1 MNSRSLTTPGATDAL
16 SRKHQSLRR
25 RWWYLLPAVFITYS
39 LAYLD
44 RANYGLGSAAGLAR
58 SLHITDKQNSLLAA
72 LFFLGYFIFQVP
84 GAAFAGKHSPT
95 RVVFVSLIIWG
106 ALASLTGIV
115 HQFWLLAADRFLL
128 GIAESIVFPAML
140 FLVTQWFTRSERS
153 RANTVL
159 ILGNP
164 LTVLWMSAITGY
176 LIKILG
182 WQKTFIVEGIPAI
195 CWAMVWILIARDRPS
210 KAGWITPEAAELLE
224 KQLALEQLT
233 IAPVDNVRKA
243 LLRGD
248 VLLLSLQYFCWSI
261 GIYGFVLWLPT
272 IVRQGGGLSIQV
284 TGLLSAIPYL
294 AAVFLML
301 GVSHIS
307 DRSLK
312 REALVWPFLL
322 AAGLALLGSFLLSGK
337 SFVFGF
343 ICLVIAGACMY
354 APYGPFFA
362 IVPERV
368 PSNVTAEVLALINSF
383 GALGAFVG
391 SYLVGFLH
399 ALTGDERAGYMLM
412 SLSLMCSALLILKL
426 RAAPVDAQT
435 R

>member
-1 MNSRSLTTPGATDAL
+1 
-16 SRKHQSLRR
+16 
-25 RWWYLLPAVFITYS
+25 
-39 LAYLD
+39 
-44 RANYGLGSAAGLAR
+44 
-58 SLHITDKQNSLLAA
+58 
-72 LFFLGYFIFQVP
+72 
-84 GAAFAGKHSPT
+84 
-95 RVVFVSLIIWG
+95 
-106 ALASLTGIV
+106 
-115 HQFWLLAADRFLL
+115 
-128 GIAESIVFPAML
+128 
-140 FLVTQWFTRSERS
+140 
-153 RANTVL
+153 
-159 ILGNP
+159 
-164 LTVLWMSAITGY
+164 MSAITGY
-176 LIKILG
+176 LIKMLG

-195 CWAMVWILIARDRPS
+195 CWAVVWILIARDGPS

-243 LLRGD
+243 LLRRD

-261 GIYGFVLWLPT
+261 GTYGFVLWLPT

-322 AAGLALLGSFLLSGK
+322 MAAVALLGSFFLVNKG
-337 SFVFGF
+337 FVFGF
-343 ICLVIAGACMY
+343 VCLMIAGACMY

-368 PSNVTAEVLALINSF
+368 PGNVTAEVLALINSF

-399 ALTGDERAGYMLM
+399 AATGDERASYMLM
-412 SLSLMCSALLILKL
+412 SLSVLCSALLILTL
-426 RAAPVDAQT
+426 RTTPVAART